1 MILELMSHNRG
12 VWSEEE
18 RLELLRLM
26 EVFPVESNGDAR
38 YGKYLCDSYNMSHI
52 I

>member
-1 MILELMSHNRG
+1 MNLELMSTNRR

-38 YGKYLCDSYNMSHI
+38 YG
-52 I
+52 

>member
-1 MILELMSHNRG
+1 MNNRA

-26 EVFPVESNGDAR
+26 EVFPVESNSDAR
-38 YGKYLCDSYNMSHI
+38 YGTYVTHI